1 MKICDKIFNGC
12 KFYLKKGFD
21 VMLKGFLIYYLL
33 SALTGNPLLALII
46 IIVAYVLLDKVYL
59 GFLPDFSAPFRRNS
73 RIKNLLSLI
82 KVNPANADAA
92 QELGILYFE
101 KGKYHKSLEYLK
113 MAHEKVKNSARLY
126 LYLGMSYVELGQ
138 LEPGKEAL
146 DNAVELD
153 RKTGHG
159 LPYIYLLRYELTRS
173 EINPGALSRLETE
186 FEKFA
191 NTENFFRM
199 GRVYKHAGRNQ
210 EASEM
215 FTQALQD
222 YAYVPKTL
230 RRIHRKW
237 AMLSWLNKAILLPGK
252 K

>member
-1 MKICDKIFNGC
+1 
-12 KFYLKKGFD
+12 
-21 VMLKGFLIYYLL
+21 MLKGFFLYYLL
-33 SALTGNPLLALII
+33 SILTGNPLLALILI
-46 IIVAYVLLDKVYL
+46 IAVYILLDKAYL

-101 KGKYHKSLEYLK
+101 KKNYDRSLEYLT
-113 MAHEKVKNSARLY
+113 MAHEKVKTSARLY
-126 LYLGMSYVELGQ
+126 LYIGMALMEHGLPG
-138 LEPGKEAL
+138 PGKLAL
-146 DNAVELD
+146 DKAVELD

-159 LPYIYLLRYELTRS
+159 LPYIYLLRYELNRP
-173 EINPGALSRLETE
+173 EINQETVSSLESE
-186 FEKFA
+186 FESFA

-199 GRVYKHAGRNQ
+199 GRVYKHAGRTRQ
-210 EASEM
+210 AAEM
-215 FTQALQD
+215 FTKALED

-237 AMLSWLNKAILLPGK
+237 AILSRLNKAVLPPAK
-252 K
+252 